1 METERVGRTEE
12 EIVETENFAWDGY
25 QVVRREFF
33 SHTFEPMM
41 KFNYN
46 SIAFSAACIRKLP
59 DVMYV
64 QFLVNQ
70 QTKQL
75 IIKACD
81 ENAKDAVRWCTV
93 DAKNGKRK
101 SREIKS
107 PIFSAKMFDMMG
119 WNVEY
124 RYKLLGTVISVKG
137 ERIIVF
143 RLDDCETYIPVERG
157 DNGAVKK
164 MGRKPHYP
172 QAWKDSFGLPLEEHT
187 SQLQIDV
194 LDNFARFEV
203 VKPKPVLAQ
212 TPTQTIAEK
221 KDGGNYGNQ

>member
-1 METERVGRTEE
+1 MDTERAVRTEE
-12 EIVETENFAWDGY
+12 EIIETENFAWDGY

-46 SIAFSAACIRKLP
+46 SLAFSAACIRKLP
-59 DVMYV
+59 DVMFV

-81 ENAKDAVRWCTV
+81 ENAKDAVRWCTLEV
-93 DAKNGKRK
+93 KSGKRK

-107 PIFSAKMFDMMG
+107 PIFSGKIFDMMG

-124 RYKLLGTVISVKG
+124 RYKLLGMVISVKG

-143 RLDDCETYIPVERG
+143 RLEDCETYTPIEKSE
-157 DNGAVKK
+157 NGMVKK

-203 VKPKPVLAQ
+203 VKPKP
-212 TPTQTIAEK
+212 IAVQAASHNDTNR
-221 KDGGNYGNQ
+221 KDGGSYGEQ